1 MLNVIEFLDAL
12 GRNSQLRHASA
23 DVLAVELERAQ
34 IEPALRAAVLSGDQQ
49 RLESLLGARTNV
61 VCGFAPAQDDEEQE
75 KSPDDDEEIVA
86 SAIRAA

>member
-12 GRNSQLRHASA
+12 GGNSRLRHAST
-23 DVLAVELERAQ
+23 DVLAVELEHAQ
-34 IEPALRAAVLSGDQQ
+34 IEPGLRAAILSGDQR

-75 KSPDDDEEIVA
+75 KSPDDEEIVA